1 MTAWI
6 IEDQLICTT
15 PRPNGRGFT
24 TKTFV
29 IGVGFELQQIIICA
43 SFLSL
48 PPLWRWLNISNISI
62 YFALPARPHVFSS
75 PHLNTVTSTYD
86 LDDWQIQLYTHVSLT
101 NTIAH
106 TWQIQLLDKCNCVHL
121 SDWHK
126 TSNQLLLDFQPLKI
140 HLWRQLA
147 CAHLNE
153 SNYKAAGRLSSRM
166 ITTARPRMDENC
178 FFLTFWCL
186 QGTGMMI
193 GHTCNKQF
201 G

>member
-1 MTAWI
+1 MLHFYRSLLFEGDWI
-6 IEDQLICTT
+6 YQIYQYTSHSLQDHMCSLLHIWILLRQPTTWMIDKYNCTH
-15 PRPNGRGFT
+15 
-24 TKTFV
+24 
-29 IGVGFELQQIIICA
+29 
-43 SFLSL
+43 LS
-48 PPLWRWLNISNISI
+48 
-62 YFALPARPHVFSS
+62 H
-75 PHLNTVTSTYD
+75 
-86 LDDWQIQLYTHVSLT
+86 WQIQF
-101 NTIAH
+101 H
-106 TWQIQLLDKCNCVHL
+106 TLDKYNCLTNCVHL

-153 SNYKAAGRLSSRM
+153 SNYKAAGRFPSRM